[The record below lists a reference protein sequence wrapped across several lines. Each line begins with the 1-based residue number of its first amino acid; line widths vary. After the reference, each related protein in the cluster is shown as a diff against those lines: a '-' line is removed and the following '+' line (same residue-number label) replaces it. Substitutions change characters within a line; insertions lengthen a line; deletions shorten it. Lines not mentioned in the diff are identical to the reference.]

1 MKCERPGCTGT
12 IEDGYC
18 NVCGMAPATPA
29 RTPVAARAGSGAPS
43 TPSAA
48 PSISQ
53 VSAPS
58 RPSVASAPGSS
69 RPSGVTSGTTG
80 SGSGGSRRTGSGRTR
95 GSRRSHLGAGLVEV
109 PPVAYRDPSTAIM
122 TNAVVAEDKRYCAH
136 CGEPVGRGRDGKPGR
151 AEGFC
156 RKCGHAFSFSP
167 KLAPGD
173 LVAGQYEVVGC
184 LAHGGLG
191 WIYLAR
197 DRNVSDRWV
206 VLKGLLDS
214 GDEDAM
220 EAAVAERRFLAEV
233 EHPNIVKIF
242 NFVQH
247 KGAGYIV
254 MEYVGGDSLKDL
266 LKQRRDANNGKPD
279 PLPVTQAIAYMVE
292 ILPAL
297 GYLHKSGLVYCDF
310 KPDNVIQQDDL
321 LKLIDMGGVRR
332 MDDQVSAVYGT
343 VGYQA
348 PEIADVGPS
357 VASDLFTVGRSLAV
371 LTLDFKGYQS
381 TYKYTLPDPADVP
394 LFRQYDSL
402 FRALRKSTATNPDD
416 RFQSAEEMGEQLVGV
431 LREIVA
437 ASEGT
442 PRPAASTVF
451 TGDFRAKPAG
461 PDWRLLPALRVGA
474 EDPAAAFLAT
484 ITVTEPA
491 ELIDVLRA
499 APVQSSEIQ
508 LRLARAS
515 IESGDFDG
523 AETVLEQ
530 VANADPW
537 DWRVTWYRG
546 LSGLAN
552 GQYDAARTLFDSV
565 YADLPGELAP
575 KLAVAVAAESA
586 GDFAAAALLYD
597 VVSRTDPAF
606 TTACFGLARCR
617 LASGD
622 RAGAVEAYNRV
633 PELSS
638 SYLEAQ
644 IGAARALVDQDGST
658 IPAVADL
665 TRACTTVDHL
675 ALDPAERASLT
686 RDLLNAALNLLRTGR
701 IHPDPQV
708 TVLGEP
714 LTERRLRTGLER
726 AYRALARLA
735 PTADERIRLVDE
747 ANQVRP
753 RTLL

>member
-1 MKCERPGCTGT
+1 
-12 IEDGYC
+12 
-18 NVCGMAPATPA
+18 
-29 RTPVAARAGSGAPS
+29 
-43 TPSAA
+43 
-48 PSISQ
+48 
-53 VSAPS
+53 
-58 RPSVASAPGSS
+58 
-69 RPSGVTSGTTG
+69 
-80 SGSGGSRRTGSGRTR
+80 
-95 GSRRSHLGAGLVEV
+95 
-109 PPVAYRDPSTAIM
+109 M

-136 CGEPVGRGRDGKPGR
+136 CGEAVGRGRDGKPGR

-156 RKCGHAFSFSP
+156 RKCGHAYSFSP

-266 LKQRRDANNGKPD
+266 LKQRRDANGGKPN

-381 TYKYTLPDPADVP
+381 AYKYTLPDPAETP

-402 FRALRKSTATNPDD
+402 FRVLRKSTATNPDD

-437 ASEGT
+437 VSEGA
-442 PRPAASTVF
+442 PRPASSTVF
-451 TGDFRAKPAG
+451 TGDFRAKPAA

-474 EDPAAAFLAT
+474 DDPAAAFLAT
-484 ITVTEPA
+484 ITVSEPA
-491 ELIDVLRA
+491 ELIEVLRA
-499 APVQSSEIQ
+499 APVQSAEIQ

-515 IESGDFDG
+515 IEAGDFGG

-530 VANADPW
+530 VAAADPW

-552 GQYDAARTLFDSV
+552 GQYDAARALFDSV

-586 GDFAAAALLYD
+586 GDFASAALLYD
-597 VVSRTDPAF
+597 VVSRTDTAF

-633 PELSS
+633 AELSS

-658 IPAVADL
+658 VPAVADL

-747 ANQVRP
+747 ANEVRP

>member
-1 MKCERPGCTGT
+1 
-12 IEDGYC
+12 
-18 NVCGMAPATPA
+18 
-29 RTPVAARAGSGAPS
+29 
-43 TPSAA
+43 
-48 PSISQ
+48 
-53 VSAPS
+53 
-58 RPSVASAPGSS
+58 
-69 RPSGVTSGTTG
+69 
-80 SGSGGSRRTGSGRTR
+80 
-95 GSRRSHLGAGLVEV
+95 
-109 PPVAYRDPSTAIM
+109 
-122 TNAVVAEDKRYCAH
+122 
-136 CGEPVGRGRDGKPGR
+136 
-151 AEGFC
+151 
-156 RKCGHAFSFSP
+156 
-167 KLAPGD
+167 
-173 LVAGQYEVVGC
+173 VVGC

-214 GDEDAM
+214 GDADAM

-254 MEYVGGDSLKDL
+254 MEYVGGDSLRDL
-266 LKQRRDANNGKPD
+266 LKQRRDANGGKPN

-381 TYKYTLPDPADVP
+381 TYKFTLPDLEEVP

-402 FRALRKSTATNPDD
+402 FRVLRKSTATNPDD

-437 ASEGT
+437 VSEGT

-451 TGDFRAKPAG
+451 TGDFRAKPAA

-484 ITVTEPA
+484 ITVSEPA
-491 ELIDVLRA
+491 ELIEVLRA

-508 LRLARAS
+508 LRLARAL
-515 IESGDFDG
+515 IEAGDFG
-523 AETVLEQ
+523 AAEEVLEQ

-552 GQYDAARTLFDSV
+552 GQNDAARALFDGV

-586 GDFAAAALLYD
+586 GDFAGAALLYD
-597 VVSRTDPAF
+597 VVSRTDAAF

-633 PELSS
+633 AELSS

-658 IPAVADL
+658 VPAVADL

-747 ANQVRP
+747 ANEVRP